1 MNIIAFWDNK
11 KNEARTVKVTQSK
24 QAMWRN
30 QAPTR
35 REAFALAKRRGWVHI
50 TTRTKLRE
58 MLGKGVG

>member
-1 MNIIAFWDNK
+1 MNTITFWDNK

-35 REAFALAKRRGWVHI
+35 RNAFALAKHNGWVHI
-50 TTRTKLRE
+50 TSRTTLNE
-58 MLGKGVG
+58 MFGRGVR